1 MAGMD
6 LPLVAIHHQYVVTS
20 TIPEVAALKHEVPV
34 IRDLEGSYYCRQERQ
49 GLLFGPYEHRDK
61 MKLQEDWYIVYI
73 ANYDLVTLIHV
84 FKKLKFKTFLCF
96 CQVIGRTSHG
106 QMFPRPF
113 QVFSNFHKG
122 FNPFSQTCNLID
134 LTQGKSFLLVRKHCS
149 RKTIN

>member
-6 LPLVAIHHQYVVTS
+6 LPVVAIHHQYVVTS

-73 ANYDLVTLIHV
+73 LFANNNLVTLIHV

-96 CQVIGRTSHG
+96 CQVIG
-106 QMFPRPF
+106 F
-113 QVFSNFHKG
+113 QGLFK
-122 FNPFSQTCNLID
+122 FSQTFTRVSIH
-134 LTQGKSFLLVRKHCS
+134 SVRHV
-149 RKTIN
+149 T